1 LPFQGFFLT
10 ISGCTSLRMPDKQS
24 LKSNFTAIFFLLLHT
39 CILKLISMNYLSDRI
54 NLLAESETLAM
65 TRRSRELRAQGF
77 DVINLSIGE
86 PDFDTPDHVKEAAKE
101 AIDQNY
107 SHYTPV
113 PGYPE
118 LRQAIANKL
127 KRDNDL
133 AYTAEQIVVSTGAK
147 QSLANAI
154 MCLVNPGDEVLI
166 PAPYWV
172 SYKEMIKL
180 AGGVGVFIDSSVQT
194 DFKVSPEQI
203 EAAITPK
210 TKVFMFS
217 SPCNPSGTVYTLDE
231 LKAFADVFARHPQV
245 FIISDEIYE
254 NINFIGK
261 HSSIASFE
269 EIFDR
274 VIVINGLSKGFA
286 MTGWRLGYMAAN
298 KEIAKACDKLQGQ
311 ITSATCSITQR
322 AAIVAMNTD
331 PAESDDIKLMVEA
344 FRYRRDLAISLLRE
358 IPGIK
363 LNQPDGA
370 FYLFPEVTSYYGK
383 KSGDR
388 VILSGSDLC
397 DYLLDTAYVAMV
409 PGAAFGSP
417 DCIRFSYAT
426 SEDNLREAIKR
437 IGEALS
443 KLN

>member
-1 LPFQGFFLT
+1 
-10 ISGCTSLRMPDKQS
+10 
-24 LKSNFTAIFFLLLHT
+24 
-39 CILKLISMNYLSDRI
+39 
-54 NLLAESETLAM
+54 M

-86 PDFDTPDHVKEAAKE
+86 PDFDTPEYVKEAAKE

-113 PGYPE
+113 AGYPE

-127 KRDNDL
+127 KRDNGLD
-133 AYTAEQIVVSTGAK
+133 YSAEQIVVSTGAK

-154 MCLVNPGDEVLI
+154 LCLVNPGEEVLI
-166 PAPYWV
+166 PTPYWV

-180 AGGVGVFIDSSVQT
+180 AGAKGVFIEGGIQT
-194 DFKVSPEQI
+194 DFKVTPEQI
-203 EAAITPK
+203 DAAITPE

-217 SPCNPSGTVYTLDE
+217 SPCNPSGTVYTYDE

-254 NINFIGK
+254 NINFTGK
-261 HSSIASFE
+261 HHSIAAFAN
-269 EIFDR
+269 IKDR

-298 KEIAKACDKLQGQ
+298 KDIALACDKFQGQ

-322 AAIVAMNTD
+322 AAIVAMKTD
-331 PAESDDIKLMVEA
+331 PAESTDIKMMVDA
-344 FRYRRDLAISLLRE
+344 FKYRRDLAISLLRE
-358 IPGIK
+358 TPGIK
-363 LNQPDGA
+363 LNIPDGA

-383 KSGDR
+383 STGDR
-388 VILSGSDLC
+388 IIFSGSDLC
-397 DYLLDTAYVAMV
+397 DYLLDTAFVAIV

-417 DCIRFSYAT
+417 DCIRISYAT
-426 SEDNLREAIKR
+426 SEDNLREAIRR
-437 IGEALS
+437 IKEALL
-443 KLN
+443 KLK

>member
-1 LPFQGFFLT
+1 
-10 ISGCTSLRMPDKQS
+10 
-24 LKSNFTAIFFLLLHT
+24 
-39 CILKLISMNYLSDRI
+39 MNYLSDRI

-86 PDFDTPDHVKEAAKE
+86 PDFDTPDHIKEAAKE

-118 LRQAIANKL
+118 LRQAIVNKL
-127 KRDNDL
+127 KRDNQL
-133 AYTAEQIVVSTGAK
+133 EYTADQIVVSTGAK

-154 MCLVNPGDEVLI
+154 LCLVNPGEEVLI

-180 AGGVGVFIDSSVQT
+180 AGGNGVFIDSNVQT
-194 DFKVSPEQI
+194 DFKVSPAQI
-203 EAAITPK
+203 EAAITPL

-217 SPCNPSGTVYTLDE
+217 SPCNPSGTVYNYDE
-231 LKAFADVFARHPQV
+231 LKAFAEVFARHPQV
-245 FIISDEIYE
+245 FVISDEIYE
-254 NINFIGK
+254 NINFTGK
-261 HSSIASFE
+261 HYSIASFP

-331 PAESDDIKLMVEA
+331 PAKSADIKLMVDA
-344 FRYRRDLAISLLRE
+344 FKYRRDLAISLLRE
-358 IPGIK
+358 VPGIN
-363 LNQPDGA
+363 LNLPDGA

-383 KSGDR
+383 KFGER
-388 VILSGSDLC
+388 IILSGTDLC
-397 DYLLDTAYVAMV
+397 DYLLDTAYIALV

-426 SEDNLREAIKR
+426 SEDNLREAIRR
-437 IGEALS
+437 ISEALANL
-443 KLN
+443 K

>member
-1 LPFQGFFLT
+1 
-10 ISGCTSLRMPDKQS
+10 
-24 LKSNFTAIFFLLLHT
+24 
-39 CILKLISMNYLSDRI
+39 MNYLSNRI
-54 NLLAESETLAM
+54 NLLSESETLAM
-65 TRRSRELRAQGF
+65 TRRSRELRAQGY

-86 PDFDTPDHVKEAAKE
+86 PDFNTPDHVKEAAKE
-101 AIDQNY
+101 AIDQNF

-118 LRQAIANKL
+118 LRQAIAYKL

-133 AYTAEQIVVSTGAK
+133 DYTAEQIVVSTGAK

-154 MCLVNPGDEVLI
+154 LCLVNPGDEVLI

-172 SYKEMIKL
+172 SYKEIIKL
-180 AGGVGVFIDSSVQT
+180 AGGTGVYIEGGIQA
-194 DFKVSPEQI
+194 DFKVTPEQI
-203 EAAITPK
+203 EAAITPD

-217 SPCNPSGTVYTLDE
+217 SPCNPSGTVYTNDE
-231 LKAFADVFARHPQV
+231 LKAFAGVFERHPHV

-261 HSSIASFE
+261 HNSIASFKN
-269 EIFDR
+269 IHDR

-286 MTGWRLGYMAAN
+286 MTGWRLGYMAAC
-298 KEIAKACDKLQGQ
+298 KEIAQACDKIQGQ

-331 PAESDDIKLMVEA
+331 PATSADIKLMVDA
-344 FRYRRDLAISLLRE
+344 FKYRRDLAISLLRE

-363 LNQPDGA
+363 VNIPDGA

-383 KSGDR
+383 SIGDR
-388 VILSGSDLC
+388 IILSGSDLC
-397 DYLLDTAYVAMV
+397 DYLLDTAFVAIV

-417 DCIRFSYAT
+417 DCIRISYAT
-426 SEDNLREAIKR
+426 SEDNIHEAFKR
-437 IGEALS
+437 ISEALS
-443 KLN
+443 KLK

>member
-1 LPFQGFFLT
+1 
-10 ISGCTSLRMPDKQS
+10 
-24 LKSNFTAIFFLLLHT
+24 
-39 CILKLISMNYLSDRI
+39 MNYLSDRI
-54 NLLAESETLAM
+54 NLLSESETLAM

-86 PDFDTPDHVKEAAKE
+86 PDFDTPEHVKEAAKE

-113 PGYPE
+113 TGYPE
-118 LRQAIANKL
+118 LRQAIVNKL
-127 KRDNDL
+127 KRDNKL
-133 AYTAEQIVVSTGAK
+133 NYTIEQIVVSTGAK

-154 MCLVNPGDEVLI
+154 LCLVNPGDEVLI

-180 AGGVGVFIDSSVQT
+180 AGGTGVFIDSSVQT

-217 SPCNPSGTVYTLDE
+217 SPCNPSGTVYTHDE
-231 LKAFADVFARHPQV
+231 LKAFAEVFARHPQV
-245 FIISDEIYE
+245 YIISDEIYE
-254 NINFIGK
+254 NINFTGK
-261 HSSIASFE
+261 HYSIASFE

-286 MTGWRLGYMAAN
+286 MTGWRLGYMASN
-298 KEIAKACDKLQGQ
+298 TEIAKACDKLQGQ

-344 FRYRRDLAISLLRE
+344 FKYRRDLSISLLRE

-363 LNQPDGA
+363 LNLPDGA

-383 KSGDR
+383 KFGER

-397 DYLLDTAYVAMV
+397 DYLLDTAYIALV

-426 SEDNLREAIKR
+426 SEDNLREAITR
-437 IGEALS
+437 ISQALS
-443 KLN
+443 KLE

>member
-1 LPFQGFFLT
+1 
-10 ISGCTSLRMPDKQS
+10 
-24 LKSNFTAIFFLLLHT
+24 
-39 CILKLISMNYLSDRI
+39 
-54 NLLAESETLAM
+54 M
-65 TRRSRELRAQGF
+65 TRRSRELRAQGY

-101 AIDQNY
+101 AIDQNF

-118 LRQAIANKL
+118 LRQAISYKL

-133 AYTAEQIVVSTGAK
+133 DYTADQIVVSTGAK

-154 MCLVNPGDEVLI
+154 LCLVNPGDEVLI

-172 SYKEMIKL
+172 SYKEIIKL
-180 AGGVGVFIDSSVQT
+180 AGGTGVFIEGGIQA
-194 DFKVSPEQI
+194 DFKVTPEQI
-203 EAAITPK
+203 EAAITPD

-217 SPCNPSGTVYTLDE
+217 SPCNPSGTVYTNDE
-231 LKAFADVFARHPQV
+231 LKAFASVFERHPHV

-261 HSSIASFE
+261 HNSIASFKN
-269 EIFDR
+269 IHDR

-286 MTGWRLGYMAAN
+286 MTGWRLGYMAAC
-298 KEIAKACDKLQGQ
+298 KEIAQACDKIQGQ

-331 PAESDDIKLMVEA
+331 PATSADIKLMVDA
-344 FRYRRDLAISLLRE
+344 FKYRRDLAISLLRE

-363 LNQPDGA
+363 VNIPDGA

-383 KSGDR
+383 SIGDR
-388 VILSGSDLC
+388 IILSGTDLC
-397 DYLLDTAYVAMV
+397 DYLLDTAFVAIV

-417 DCIRFSYAT
+417 DCIRISYAT
-426 SEDNLREAIKR
+426 SEDNIHEAFKR
-437 IGEALS
+437 ISEALS
-443 KLN
+443 KLK

>member
-1 LPFQGFFLT
+1 
-10 ISGCTSLRMPDKQS
+10 
-24 LKSNFTAIFFLLLHT
+24 
-39 CILKLISMNYLSDRI
+39 MNYLSDRI
-54 NLLAESETLAM
+54 NLLSESETLAM

-86 PDFDTPDHVKEAAKE
+86 PDFDTPEHVKEAAKE

-118 LRQAIANKL
+118 LRQAIVNKL
-127 KRDNDL
+127 KRDNQL
-133 AYTAEQIVVSTGAK
+133 EYTSEQIVVSTGAK

-154 MCLVNPGDEVLI
+154 MCLVNPEDEVLI

-180 AGGVGVFIDSSVQT
+180 AGGTGVFIESSVKT
-194 DFKVSPEQI
+194 DFKVTPAQI

-217 SPCNPSGTVYTLDE
+217 SPCNPSGTVYNFDE
-231 LKAFADVFARHPQV
+231 LKAFAEVFARHPQV

-254 NINFIGK
+254 NINFTGK
-261 HSSIASFE
+261 HFSIASFP

-286 MTGWRLGYMAAN
+286 MTGWRLGYMASN

-311 ITSATCSITQR
+311 ITSGTCSITQR

-331 PAESDDIKLMVEA
+331 PAESNDIKLMVDA
-344 FRYRRDLAISLLRE
+344 FKYRRDLSISLLRE
-358 IPGIK
+358 IPGIN
-363 LNQPDGA
+363 LNLPEGA
-370 FYLFPEVTSYYGK
+370 FYLFPEVTMYFGK
-383 KSGDR
+383 KFGER
-388 VILSGSDLC
+388 IILSGSDLC

-426 SEDNLREAIKR
+426 SEDNLRDAIKR
-437 IGEALS
+437 ISEALA
-443 KLN
+443 KLK

>member
-1 LPFQGFFLT
+1 
-10 ISGCTSLRMPDKQS
+10 
-24 LKSNFTAIFFLLLHT
+24 
-39 CILKLISMNYLSDRI
+39 MNYLSDRI
-54 NLLAESETLAM
+54 NLLSESETLAM

-86 PDFDTPDHVKEAAKE
+86 PDFDTPEHVKEAAKE

-118 LRQAIANKL
+118 LRQAIVHKL
-127 KRDNDL
+127 KRDNQL
-133 AYTAEQIVVSTGAK
+133 EYTSEQIVVSTGAK

-154 MCLVNPGDEVLI
+154 MCLVNPEDEVLI

-180 AGGVGVFIDSSVQT
+180 AGGTGVFIESSVKT
-194 DFKVSPEQI
+194 DFKVTPAQI

-217 SPCNPSGTVYTLDE
+217 SPCNPSGTVYNFDE
-231 LKAFADVFARHPQV
+231 LKAFAEVFARHPQV

-254 NINFIGK
+254 NINFTGK
-261 HSSIASFE
+261 HFSIASFP

-286 MTGWRLGYMAAN
+286 MTGWRLGYMASN

-311 ITSATCSITQR
+311 ITSGTCSITQR

-331 PAESDDIKLMVEA
+331 PAESNDIKLMVDA
-344 FRYRRDLAISLLRE
+344 FKYRRDLSISLLRE
-358 IPGIK
+358 IPGIN
-363 LNQPDGA
+363 LNLPEGA
-370 FYLFPEVTSYYGK
+370 FYLFPEVTMYFGK
-383 KSGDR
+383 KFGER
-388 VILSGSDLC
+388 IILSGSDLC

-417 DCIRFSYAT
+417 DCLRFSYAT
-426 SEDNLREAIKR
+426 SEDNLRDAIKR
-437 IGEALS
+437 ISEALA
-443 KLN
+443 KLK

>member
-1 LPFQGFFLT
+1 
-10 ISGCTSLRMPDKQS
+10 
-24 LKSNFTAIFFLLLHT
+24 
-39 CILKLISMNYLSDRI
+39 MNYLSDRI

-65 TRRSRELRAQGF
+65 TRRSRELSAQGF

-86 PDFDTPDHVKEAAKE
+86 PDFDTPYHVKEAAKE

-127 KRDNDL
+127 KRDNGL
-133 AYTAEQIVVSTGAK
+133 TYTADQIVVSTGAK
-147 QSLANAI
+147 QSLSNAI
-154 MCLVNPGDEVLI
+154 LCLVNPGEEVLI
-166 PAPYWV
+166 PTPYWV

-180 AGGVGVFIDSSVQT
+180 AGAKGVFIDGSIQT
-194 DFKVSPEQI
+194 DFKVTPEQI
-203 EAAITPK
+203 EAAITPE

-217 SPCNPSGTVYTLDE
+217 SPCNPSGTVYTFDE

-254 NINFIGK
+254 NINFTGK
-261 HSSIASFE
+261 HFSIASFE
-269 EIFDR
+269 EIHDR

-286 MTGWRLGYMAAN
+286 MTGWRLGYMASN

-331 PAESDDIKLMVEA
+331 PAGSDDIKRMVEA
-344 FRYRRDLAISLLRE
+344 FRYRRDLAITLLRE
-358 IPGIK
+358 VPGIR
-363 LNQPDGA
+363 LNVPEGA

-383 KSGDR
+383 STGDR
-388 VILSGSDLC
+388 VIFSGNDLC
-397 DYLLDTAYVAMV
+397 DYLLDTAYVAIV

-417 DCIRFSYAT
+417 DCIRISYAT

-437 IGEALS
+437 ISEALS
-443 KLN
+443 KLK

>member
-1 LPFQGFFLT
+1 
-10 ISGCTSLRMPDKQS
+10 
-24 LKSNFTAIFFLLLHT
+24 
-39 CILKLISMNYLSDRI
+39 MNYLSDRI
-54 NLLAESETLAM
+54 NLLSESETLAM

-86 PDFDTPDHVKEAAKE
+86 PDFDTPEHVKEAAKE

-118 LRQAIANKL
+118 LRQAIVHKL
-127 KRDNDL
+127 KRDNQL
-133 AYTAEQIVVSTGAK
+133 EYTSEQIVVSTGAK

-154 MCLVNPGDEVLI
+154 MCLVNPEDEVLI

-180 AGGVGVFIDSSVQT
+180 AGGTGVFIESSVKT
-194 DFKVSPEQI
+194 DFKVTPAQI

-217 SPCNPSGTVYTLDE
+217 SPCNPSGTVYNFDE
-231 LKAFADVFARHPQV
+231 LKAFAEVFARHPQV

-254 NINFIGK
+254 NINFTGK
-261 HSSIASFE
+261 HFSIASFP

-286 MTGWRLGYMAAN
+286 MTGWRLGYMASN

-311 ITSATCSITQR
+311 ITSGTCSITQR

-331 PAESDDIKLMVEA
+331 PAESNDIKLMVDA
-344 FRYRRDLAISLLRE
+344 FKYRRDLSISLLRE
-358 IPGIK
+358 IPGIN
-363 LNQPDGA
+363 LNLPEGA
-370 FYLFPEVTSYYGK
+370 FYLFPEVTMYFGK
-383 KSGDR
+383 KFGER
-388 VILSGSDLC
+388 IILSGSDLC

-426 SEDNLREAIKR
+426 SEDNLRDAIKR
-437 IGEALS
+437 ISEALA
-443 KLN
+443 KLK

>member
-1 LPFQGFFLT
+1 
-10 ISGCTSLRMPDKQS
+10 
-24 LKSNFTAIFFLLLHT
+24 
-39 CILKLISMNYLSDRI
+39 MNYLSDRI

-86 PDFDTPDHVKEAAKE
+86 PDFDTPDYVKEAAKD
-101 AIDQNY
+101 AIDQNF

-127 KRDNDL
+127 KRDNGLD
-133 AYTAEQIVVSTGAK
+133 YKAEQIVVSTGAK

-154 MCLVNPGDEVLI
+154 LCLVNPGEEVLI

-180 AGGVGVFIDSSVQT
+180 AGAKGVFIEGGIQT
-194 DFKVSPEQI
+194 DFKVTPEQI
-203 EAAITPK
+203 EAAITPE
-210 TKVFMFS
+210 TKLFMFS
-217 SPCNPSGTVYTLDE
+217 SPCNPSGTVYSFDE

-261 HSSIASFE
+261 HHSIASFE
-269 EIFDR
+269 NLRDR

-298 KEIAKACDKLQGQ
+298 SEIAKACDKLQGQ
-311 ITSATCSITQR
+311 ITSGACSITQR

-331 PAESDDIKLMVEA
+331 PAESTDINMMVEA
-344 FRYRRDLAISLLRE
+344 FRYRRDLAISLFRE
-358 IPGIK
+358 VPGIR
-363 LNQPDGA
+363 LNVPEGA
-370 FYLFPEVTSYYGK
+370 FYLFPEVTAYFGK
-383 KSGDR
+383 STGDR
-388 VILSGSDLC
+388 IILSGSDLC
-397 DYLLDTAYVAMV
+397 DYLLDTAFVAIV
-409 PGAAFGSP
+409 PGSAFGTP
-417 DCIRFSYAT
+417 DCIRISYAV
-426 SEDNLREAIKR
+426 SEDTLREAIKR
-437 IGEALS
+437 ISSALS
-443 KLN
+443 NLK